1 MKPIELF
8 YLLSNVKNQDEF
20 VKILRANRI
29 KSCKSKP
36 KKKLCNTT
44 QHIESLLDKDLTA
57 TSSSVSNSTRCPCCN
72 CVSRNIKTLI

>member
-8 YLLSNVKNQDEF
+8 YLLSNVKDRNEF

-36 KKKLCNTT
+36 KKKLCDTI
-44 QHIESLLDKDLTA
+44 QHFKYI
-57 TSSSVSNSTRCPCCN
+57 
-72 CVSRNIKTLI
+72 